1 MPVYL
6 LPLSRRQFLAGST
19 GTIGLELSHVRANEV
34 LRFRNA
40 GPRETLEIG
49 SERQLF
55 LDDHIIERIAG
66 LKRTMHQPAK
76 RGAVIKPDQKWEIS
90 LQTRCAPTWNE
101 KQKLFK
107 LWLITS
113 TNIPGLAGTSYV
125 ESKDGV
131 NWTKPILRQT
141 TVNGSLENNLLAVVP
156 GDAWPNNGIE
166 NVVIDPDEPDP
177 NRRYKGFYGVIG
189 RRPMV
194 SPDGIRWTLLKTA
207 VLPSSD
213 ESNMSYDR
221 ENKTFIATLKRGGPF
236 GRSQRIWTSRN
247 FNEWTDT
254 GVLFHADELDQ
265 QLAKKNIHTR
275 LQNRKLQQ
283 PVRNEPTE
291 YNADIYNLGI
301 FRYEGLYIGM
311 PAVYHATGKLKANT
325 DGFQLIQLA
334 CSRDLRKWT
343 RLGGR
348 QSFIGPSPVGLDI
361 FDRTQLLPPSAPVER
376 GDELWFY
383 YTGIKYRASPENADE
398 KVGAVCLAVLRRD
411 GFVSL
416 DAGKSDGVLT
426 TQPFVVRGEKI
437 FVNVNVRNTGRL
449 FLEALDKAGSVMAT
463 SHDIRG
469 DHRRGEV
476 SWAQGEIAALNGK
489 QVKLR
494 FTLREAD
501 LYSFWVGK

>member
-1 MPVYL
+1 MPVHL
-6 LPLSRRQFLAGST
+6 LPLSRRQFLTGSAAT
-19 GTIGLELSHVRANEV
+19 MGLELSRGRANEV
-34 LRFRNA
+34 LWRHTA
-40 GPRETLEIG
+40 GPREALEIG
-49 SERQLF
+49 SRRQLF
-55 LDDHIIERIAG
+55 LDDHIIDRIEG
-66 LKRTMHQPAK
+66 LKRTMHQPVK
-76 RGAVIKPDQKWEIS
+76 RGAVIKPDQEWETS
-90 LQTRCAPTWNE
+90 LQTRCAPAWDDNR
-101 KQKLFK
+101 KLFK
-107 LWLITS
+107 LWMITS
-113 TNIPGLAGTSYV
+113 TNIPGFAGTSYA

-141 TVNGSLENNLLAVVP
+141 KVNGSLANNFLAVVP

-177 NRRYKGFYGVIG
+177 NRRYKGFYGVTG

-194 SPDGIRWTLLKTA
+194 SPDGIRWTLLKTS

-221 ENKTFIATLKRGGPF
+221 GNKMFIATLKRGGPF
-236 GRSQRIWTSRN
+236 GRSHRIWTSRD
-247 FNEWTDT
+247 FTKWTDT

-265 QLAKKNIHTR
+265 QLAKKNIYTR
-275 LQNRKLQQ
+275 LQNRTLQQ
-283 PVRNEPTE
+283 PVKNVPTE

-301 FRYEGLYIGM
+301 FRYESLYIGM
-311 PAVYHATGKLKANT
+311 PAVYHATGKMKSNT
-325 DGFQLIQLA
+325 DGFHLIQLA

-343 RLGGR
+343 RLGDR
-348 QSFIGPSPVGLDI
+348 QTFIGPSPVGSNI

-383 YTGIKYRASPENADE
+383 YTGIKYRARPENGDE

-416 DAGKSDGVLT
+416 DARERDGSLI
-426 TQPFVVRGEKI
+426 TQPFVLSGEKI
-437 FVNVNVRNTGRL
+437 LVNVHVRNRGRL
-449 FLEALDKAGSVMAT
+449 FVEALDTGGKVMAT

-476 SWAQGEIAALNGK
+476 GWARGNIAALKGK
-489 QVKLR
+489 PVTLR
-494 FTLREAD
+494 FTLREAE
-501 LYSFWVGK
+501 LYSFWVDE